1 MTSDHAS
8 ARRCSASQFRNEYLA
23 SDKGNRQ
30 GIYMD
35 RYVVLFKKK
44 LSFYLENLEMIFS
57 FFFFYV
63 VEKILLKIY
72 SSDRFSLL

>member
-44 LSFYLENLEMIFS
+44 LSFYLENLEMIF
-57 FFFFYV
+57 FFLFLHCRENLIKNLFV
-63 VEKILLKIY
+63 G
-72 SSDRFSLL
+72 

>member
-35 RYVVLFKKK
+35 RYVVLFKKN
-44 LSFYLENLEMIFS
+44 LSFHLENLEMIFS

>member
-8 ARRCSASQFRNEYLA
+8 ARRSASQFRNEYLA

-44 LSFYLENLEMIFS
+44 LSFHLENLEMIFV
-57 FFFFYV
+57 FLFLRCRENLIKNLFV
-63 VEKILLKIY
+63 G
-72 SSDRFSLL
+72 